1 MRDKLAFNTGP
12 QYTSQATQL
21 AQVQAKD
28 SFETKSQNY
37 SDPVAYSY
45 AIGDYLLNWRNE
57 ASPTP
62 GFNNKLDYIQA
73 LLRGS
78 GLSSDTTE
86 RGIIGNKDVKALQ
99 DVSRI
104 ALQNGVPF
112 LNMLQNLYT
121 NKSSAVT
128 FSKSISVAIKLLDPT
143 DAKSTLS
150 DAYFKYYGAFP
161 STNQISEFEK
171 LYNAEAK
178 RQMAKSTTTTTTSG
192 QTSSSKTTTLGEG
205 FTEKEQ
211 EQFLAS
217 YLVKNF
223 DVATKE
229 NLGGVAKSLYDNII
243 ATHKNNYLSEPDLPS
258 VASVLKQ
265 VLDAPDDAVANEL
278 LNNYKNQ
285 QRKVASKQYLSVQN
299 ELLAGEDAATYTKP
313 IVDFL
318 TKASGRTINYDDPFI
333 KKALNYKDEK
343 GNYRLMNDLEL
354 KNAWM
359 SDPRYAT
366 SPGAIT
372 EAVQMAKTITQQLG
386 RS

>member
-1 MRDKLAFNTGP
+1 LRDKLAFNTGP

-128 FSKSISVAIKLLDPT
+128 FSKSISVAVKLLDPT

-192 QTSSSKTTTLGEG
+192 KVSSSKTTTLGEG

-211 EQFLAS
+211 QQFLAN

-229 NLGGVAKSLYDNII
+229 NLGGVAKSLYDDII
-243 ATHKNNYLSEPDLPS
+243 RTNKNNYLSEPTLPE

-265 VLDAPDDAVANEL
+265 VLDAPDDKVANEL
-278 LNNYKNQ
+278 LTNYKNQ
-285 QRKVASKQYLSVQN
+285 QRKVASTQYLGIQPF
-299 ELLAGEDAATYTKP
+299 LLAGEDATTYTKP
-313 IVDFL
+313 LVDFL
-318 TKASGRTINYDDPFI
+318 TKASGRTISYDDPFI
-333 KKALNYKDEK
+333 KKALNFKDEK

-354 KNAWM
+354 KNSWM

-366 SPGAIT
+366 SPGAIQ
-372 EAVQMAKTITQQLG
+372 EGVQMANYLTQKLG
-386 RS
+386 R

>member
-1 MRDKLAFNTGP
+1 MAFNTGP
-12 QYTSQATQL
+12 QYTQQATQL
-21 AQVQAKD
+21 AGVQAKD

-78 GLSSDTTE
+78 GLSDDTTE

-121 NKSSAVT
+121 NKSSAVS
-128 FSKSISVAIKLLDPT
+128 FSKSISTAIKLLDPT

-161 STNQISEFEK
+161 SSNQITEFEK
-171 LYNAEAK
+171 KYNEEAK

-211 EQFLAS
+211 QQFLAD

-229 NLGGVAKSLYDNII
+229 NLGGIAKSLYDDIVRTN
-243 ATHKNNYLSEPDLPS
+243 KNNYLSEPTLPE

-285 QRKVASKQYLSVQN
+285 QRKVASTQYLGIQPF
-299 ELLAGEDAATYTKP
+299 LLAGEDATTYTKP
-313 IVDFL
+313 LVDFL

-333 KKALNYKDEK
+333 KKALNFKDEK

-354 KNAWM
+354 RNSWM
-359 SDPRYAT
+359 SDPRYGT
-366 SPGAIT
+366 SPAAIQ
-372 EAVQMAKTITQQLG
+372 EGVQMANYITQKLG
-386 RS
+386 R

>member
-1 MRDKLAFNTGP
+1 LGFNTGP
-12 QYTSQATQL
+12 QYTQQATQL

-62 GFNNKLDYIQA
+62 GFTNKLDYIQA

-78 GLSSDTTE
+78 GLSADTTE

-121 NKSSAVT
+121 NKSSAVS
-128 FSKSISVAIKLLDPT
+128 FSKSISTAIKLLDPT

-150 DAYFKYYGAFP
+150 DAYFKTYGSFP
-161 STNQISEFEK
+161 SSNQITEFER
-171 LYNAEAK
+171 LYNEEAK
-178 RQMAKSTTTTTTSG
+178 RQTAKSTTTTTTSG
-192 QTSSSKTTTLGEG
+192 QTSTSKTTTLGEG

-211 EQFLAS
+211 QQFLAD

-223 DVATKE
+223 DVASKE
-229 NLGGVAKSLYDNII
+229 NLGGTAKALYDDIVR
-243 ATHKNNYLSEPDLPS
+243 THKNNYLSEPDLNS
-258 VASVLKQ
+258 VSNVLKQ
-265 VLDAPDDAVANEL
+265 VLDAPDDKVANEL

-285 QRKVASKQYLSVQN
+285 QRKVASTQYLGIQPF
-299 ELLAGEDAATYTKP
+299 LLAGEDATTYTKP
-313 IVDFL
+313 LVDFL
-318 TKASGRTINYDDPFI
+318 QKASGRNVNYDDPFI
-333 KKALNYKDEK
+333 KNALNFKDDK

-354 KNAWM
+354 RNAWM
-359 SDPRYAT
+359 ADPRYAT
-366 SPGAIT
+366 SPDAIQQG
-372 EAVQMAKTITQQLG
+372 VQMANLITQKLG
-386 RS
+386 R

>member
-1 MRDKLAFNTGP
+1 LAFNTGP

-128 FSKSISVAIKLLDPT
+128 FSKSISVAVKLLDPT

-192 QTSSSKTTTLGEG
+192 KVSSSKTTTLGEG

-211 EQFLAS
+211 QQFLAN

-229 NLGGVAKSLYDNII
+229 NLGGVAKSLYDDII
-243 ATHKNNYLSEPDLPS
+243 RTNKNNYLSEPTLPE

-265 VLDAPDDAVANEL
+265 VLDAPDDKVANEL
-278 LNNYKNQ
+278 LTNYKNQ
-285 QRKVASKQYLSVQN
+285 QRKVASTQYLGIQPF
-299 ELLAGEDAATYTKP
+299 LLAGEDATTYTKP
-313 IVDFL
+313 LVDFL
-318 TKASGRTINYDDPFI
+318 TKASGRTISYDDPFI
-333 KKALNYKDEK
+333 KKALNFKDEK

-354 KNAWM
+354 KNSWM

-366 SPGAIT
+366 SPGAIQ
-372 EAVQMAKTITQQLG
+372 EGVQMANYLTQKLG
-386 RS
+386 R

>member
-1 MRDKLAFNTGP
+1 MAFNTGP
-12 QYTSQATQL
+12 QYTQQATQL

-62 GFNNKLDYIQA
+62 GFANKLDYIQA

-78 GLSSDTTE
+78 GLSDDTTE

-121 NKSSAVT
+121 NKSSAVS
-128 FSKSISVAIKLLDPT
+128 FSKNISVAVKLLDPT

-161 STNQISEFEK
+161 SSNQITEFEK
-171 LYNAEAK
+171 KYNEEAK
-178 RQMAKSTTTTTTSG
+178 RQMAKSTTATTTSG
-192 QTSSSKTTTLGEG
+192 QTSTSKTTTLGEG

-211 EQFLAS
+211 QQFLAN

-229 NLGGVAKSLYDNII
+229 NLGGVAKSLYDDIVRTN
-243 ATHKNNYLSEPDLPS
+243 KNNYLSEPTLPE

-285 QRKVASKQYLSVQN
+285 QRKVASTQYLGIQPF
-299 ELLAGEDAATYTKP
+299 LLAGEDATTYTKP
-313 IVDFL
+313 LVDFL
-318 TKASGRTINYDDPFI
+318 TKASGRTVNYDDPFI
-333 KKALNYKDEK
+333 KKALNFKDDK

-354 KNAWM
+354 RNAWM
-359 SDPRYAT
+359 ADPRYGT
-366 SPGAIT
+366 SPAAIQ
-372 EAVQMAKTITQQLG
+372 EAVQMANYLTQKLG
-386 RS
+386 R

>member
-1 MRDKLAFNTGP
+1 MAFNTGP
-12 QYTSQATQL
+12 QYTQQATQL
-21 AQVQAKD
+21 AGVQAKD

-78 GLSSDTTE
+78 GLSDDTTE

-121 NKSSAVT
+121 NKSSAVS
-128 FSKSISVAIKLLDPT
+128 FSKNISVAVKLLDPT
-143 DAKSTLS
+143 DAKTALS

-161 STNQISEFEK
+161 STNQITEFEK

-178 RQMAKSTTTTTTSG
+178 RQAAKSTTTTTTSG

-211 EQFLAS
+211 QQFLAD

-229 NLGGVAKSLYDNII
+229 NLGGTAKSLYDDIVRTN
-243 ATHKNNYLSEPDLPS
+243 KNNYLSEPTLPE
-258 VASVLKQ
+258 VATVLKQ
-265 VLDAPDDAVANEL
+265 VLDAPDDAVANEI

-285 QRKVASKQYLSVQN
+285 QRKVASTQYLGIQPF
-299 ELLAGEDAATYTKP
+299 LLAGEDATTYTKP
-313 IVDFL
+313 LVDFL
-318 TKASGRTINYDDPFI
+318 TKASGRTISYDDPFI
-333 KKALNYKDEK
+333 KKALNYKDDK

-366 SPGAIT
+366 SPGAIQ
-372 EAVQMAKTITQQLG
+372 EGVQMANYIAQKLG
-386 RS
+386 R

>member
-1 MRDKLAFNTGP
+1 MAFNTGP
-12 QYTSQATQL
+12 QYTQQATQL

-62 GFNNKLDYIQA
+62 GFANKLDYIQA

-78 GLSSDTTE
+78 GLSDDTTE

-121 NKSSAVT
+121 NKSSAVS
-128 FSKSISVAIKLLDPT
+128 FSKSISVAVKLLDPT

-161 STNQISEFEK
+161 SSNQITEFEK
-171 LYNAEAK
+171 KYNEEAK
-178 RQMAKSTTTTTTSG
+178 RQMAKSTTATTTSG
-192 QTSSSKTTTLGEG
+192 QTSTSKTTTLGEG

-211 EQFLAS
+211 QQFLAN

-229 NLGGVAKSLYDNII
+229 NLGGVAKSLYDDIVRTN
-243 ATHKNNYLSEPDLPS
+243 KNNYLSEPTLPE

-285 QRKVASKQYLSVQN
+285 QRKVASTQYLGIQPF
-299 ELLAGEDAATYTKP
+299 LLAGEDATTYTKP
-313 IVDFL
+313 LVDFL
-318 TKASGRTINYDDPFI
+318 TKASGRTVNYDDPFI
-333 KKALNYKDEK
+333 KKALNFKDDK

-354 KNAWM
+354 RNAWM
-359 SDPRYAT
+359 ADPRYGT
-366 SPGAIT
+366 SPAAIQ
-372 EAVQMAKTITQQLG
+372 EAVQMANYLTQKLG
-386 RS
+386 R

>member
-1 MRDKLAFNTGP
+1 MRNKLAFNTGP
-12 QYTSQATQL
+12 QYTQQATQL

-62 GFNNKLDYIQA
+62 GFANKLDYIQA

-78 GLSSDTTE
+78 GLSDDTTE

-121 NKSSAVT
+121 NKSSAVS
-128 FSKSISVAIKLLDPT
+128 FSKSISTAIKLLDPT

-161 STNQISEFEK
+161 SQNQITEFEK
-171 LYNAEAK
+171 KYNEEAK

-192 QTSSSKTTTLGEG
+192 QTSTSKTTTLGEG

-211 EQFLAS
+211 QQFLAD

-229 NLGGVAKSLYDNII
+229 NLGGVAKSLYDDIVRTN
-243 ATHKNNYLSEPDLPS
+243 KNNYLSEPTLPE

-285 QRKVASKQYLSVQN
+285 QRKVASTQYLGIQPF
-299 ELLAGEDAATYTKP
+299 LLAGEDATTYTKP
-313 IVDFL
+313 LVDFL
-318 TKASGRTINYDDPFI
+318 TKASGRTVNYDDPFI
-333 KKALNYKDEK
+333 KKALNFKDDK

-354 KNAWM
+354 RNAWM
-359 SDPRYAT
+359 ADPRYGT
-366 SPGAIT
+366 SPAAIQ
-372 EAVQMAKTITQQLG
+372 EGVQMANYLTQKLG
-386 RS
+386 R

>member
-1 MRDKLAFNTGP
+1 MAFNQGP

-78 GLSSDTTE
+78 GLSQDTTE

-121 NKSSAVT
+121 NKSSAVS
-128 FSKSISVAIKLLDPT
+128 FSKSISVAVKLLDPT

-161 STNQISEFEK
+161 STNQIGEFEK

-211 EQFLAS
+211 QQFLAN

-229 NLGGVAKSLYDNII
+229 NLGGVAKSLYDDII
-243 ATHKNNYLSEPDLPS
+243 RTNRNNYLSEPTLPE

-265 VLDAPDDAVANEL
+265 VLDAPDDKVANEL
-278 LNNYKNQ
+278 LTNYKNQ
-285 QRKVASKQYLSVQN
+285 QRKVAAKQYLGVQN

-313 IVDFL
+313 IADFL

-359 SDPRYAT
+359 SDPRFAT

-372 EAVQMAKTITQQLG
+372 EAVQMANSIKQQLG
-386 RS
+386 R

>member
-1 MRDKLAFNTGP
+1 MAFNTGP
-12 QYTSQATQL
+12 QYTQQATQL

-62 GFNNKLDYIQA
+62 GFVNKLDYIQA

-78 GLSSDTTE
+78 GLSDDTTQ

-99 DVSRI
+99 EVSRI

-121 NKSSAVT
+121 NKSSAVS
-128 FSKSISVAIKLLDPT
+128 FSKSISVAVKLLDPT

-161 STNQISEFEK
+161 SQNQITEFEK
-171 LYNAEAK
+171 KYNEEAK
-178 RQMAKSTTTTTTSG
+178 RQMAKSTTATTTSG
-192 QTSSSKTTTLGEG
+192 KVSTSKTTTLGEG

-211 EQFLAS
+211 QQFLAD

-229 NLGGVAKSLYDNII
+229 NLGGVAKSIYDDIVRTN
-243 ATHKNNYLSEPDLPS
+243 KNNYLSEPTLPE

-285 QRKVASKQYLSVQN
+285 QRKVASTQYLGIQPF
-299 ELLAGEDAATYTKP
+299 LLAGEDATTYTKP
-313 IVDFL
+313 LVDFL
-318 TKASGRTINYDDPFI
+318 TKASGRTVNYDDPFI
-333 KKALNYKDEK
+333 KKALNFKDDK

-354 KNAWM
+354 RNAWM
-359 SDPRYAT
+359 ADPRYGT
-366 SPGAIT
+366 SPAAIQ
-372 EAVQMAKTITQQLG
+372 EGVQMANYLTQKLG
-386 RS
+386 R

>member
-1 MRDKLAFNTGP
+1 MAFNTGP
-12 QYTSQATQL
+12 QYTQQATQL

-62 GFNNKLDYIQA
+62 GFANKLDYIQA

-78 GLSSDTTE
+78 GLSDDTTE

-121 NKSSAVT
+121 NKSSAVS
-128 FSKSISVAIKLLDPT
+128 FSKNISVAVKLLDPT

-161 STNQISEFEK
+161 SQNQITEFEK
-171 LYNAEAK
+171 KYNEEAK
-178 RQMAKSTTTTTTSG
+178 RQMAKSTTATTTSG
-192 QTSSSKTTTLGEG
+192 KVSTSKTTTLGEG

-211 EQFLAS
+211 QQFLAD

-229 NLGGVAKSLYDNII
+229 NLGGVAKSLYDDIVRTN
-243 ATHKNNYLSEPDLPS
+243 KNNYLSEPTLPE

-285 QRKVASKQYLSVQN
+285 QRKVASTQYLGIQPF
-299 ELLAGEDAATYTKP
+299 LLAGEDATTYTKP
-313 IVDFL
+313 LVDFL
-318 TKASGRTINYDDPFI
+318 TKASGRTVNYDDPFI
-333 KKALNYKDEK
+333 KKALNFKDDK

-354 KNAWM
+354 RNAWM
-359 SDPRYAT
+359 ADPRYGT
-366 SPGAIT
+366 SPAAIQ
-372 EAVQMAKTITQQLG
+372 EGVQMANYLTQKLG
-386 RS
+386 R

>member
-1 MRDKLAFNTGP
+1 
-12 QYTSQATQL
+12 
-21 AQVQAKD
+21 VQAKD

-62 GFNNKLDYIQA
+62 GFANKLDYIQA

-78 GLSSDTTE
+78 GLSADTTE

-121 NKSSAVT
+121 NKSSAVS
-128 FSKSISVAIKLLDPT
+128 FSKSISTAIKLLDPT

-150 DAYFKYYGAFP
+150 DAYFKTYGSFP
-161 STNQISEFEK
+161 SSNQITEFER
-171 LYNAEAK
+171 LYNEEAK
-178 RQMAKSTTTTTTSG
+178 RQTAKSTTTTTTSG
-192 QTSSSKTTTLGEG
+192 QTSTSKTTTLGEG

-211 EQFLAS
+211 QQFLAD

-223 DVATKE
+223 DVAAKE
-229 NLGGVAKSLYDNII
+229 NLGGTAKALYDDIVR
-243 ATHKNNYLSEPDLPS
+243 THKNNYLSEPDLNS
-258 VASVLKQ
+258 VSNVLKQ
-265 VLDAPDDAVANEL
+265 VLDAPDDKVANEL

-285 QRKVASKQYLSVQN
+285 QRKVASTQYLGIQPF
-299 ELLAGEDAATYTKP
+299 LLAGEDATTYTKP
-313 IVDFL
+313 LVDFL
-318 TKASGRTINYDDPFI
+318 QKASGRNVNYDDPFI
-333 KKALNYKDEK
+333 KNALNFKDDK

-354 KNAWM
+354 RNAWM
-359 SDPRYAT
+359 ADPRYAT
-366 SPGAIT
+366 SPDAIQQG
-372 EAVQMAKTITQQLG
+372 VQMANLITQKLG
-386 RS
+386 R

>member
-1 MRDKLAFNTGP
+1 MAFNTGP

-128 FSKSISVAIKLLDPT
+128 FSKSISVAVKLLDPT

-192 QTSSSKTTTLGEG
+192 KVSSSKTTTLGEG

-211 EQFLAS
+211 QQFLAN

-229 NLGGVAKSLYDNII
+229 NLGGVAKSLYDDII
-243 ATHKNNYLSEPDLPS
+243 RTNKNNYLSEPTLPE

-265 VLDAPDDAVANEL
+265 VLDAPDDKVANEL
-278 LNNYKNQ
+278 LTNYKNQ
-285 QRKVASKQYLSVQN
+285 QRKVASTQYLGIQPF
-299 ELLAGEDAATYTKP
+299 LLAGEDATTYTKP
-313 IVDFL
+313 LVDFL
-318 TKASGRTINYDDPFI
+318 TKASGRTISYDDPFI
-333 KKALNYKDEK
+333 KKALNFKDEK

-354 KNAWM
+354 KNSWM

-366 SPGAIT
+366 SPGAIQ
-372 EAVQMAKTITQQLG
+372 EGVQMANYLTQKLG
-386 RS
+386 R

>member
-1 MRDKLAFNTGP
+1 MRNKLAFNTGP
-12 QYTSQATQL
+12 QYTQQATQL

-62 GFNNKLDYIQA
+62 GFANKLDYIQA

-78 GLSSDTTE
+78 GLSDDTTE

-121 NKSSAVT
+121 NKSSAVS
-128 FSKSISVAIKLLDPT
+128 FSKSISVAVKLLDPT

-161 STNQISEFEK
+161 SSNQITEFEK
-171 LYNAEAK
+171 KYNEEAK
-178 RQMAKSTTTTTTSG
+178 RQMAKSTTATTTSG
-192 QTSSSKTTTLGEG
+192 QTSTSKTTTLGEG

-211 EQFLAS
+211 QQFLAN

-229 NLGGVAKSLYDNII
+229 NLGGVAKSLYDDIVRTN
-243 ATHKNNYLSEPDLPS
+243 KNNYLSEPTLPE

-285 QRKVASKQYLSVQN
+285 QRKVASTQYLGIQPF
-299 ELLAGEDAATYTKP
+299 LLAGEDATTYTKP
-313 IVDFL
+313 LVDFL
-318 TKASGRTINYDDPFI
+318 TKASGRTVNYDDPFI
-333 KKALNYKDEK
+333 KKALNFKDDK

-354 KNAWM
+354 RNAWM
-359 SDPRYAT
+359 ADPRYGT
-366 SPGAIT
+366 SPAAIQ
-372 EAVQMAKTITQQLG
+372 EAVQMANYLTQKLG
-386 RS
+386 R